1 MKKRSFLL
9 LVFLVIIFVITTR
22 YNGAVR
28 SFILDFINPI
38 KVSYL
43 KFQNLSNSY
52 LKQQEKIIKLQK
64 ENNRLNKLLIEQS
77 NYIDQLAKVYKL
89 IPSLVKQPYKSI
101 YLVDTIS
108 YVKLNKLNEIML
120 TTPKDLNLTE
130 GKLYGLIQKD
140 VVAGVAE
147 YKGSKLYGY
156 LISNPK
162 STFSVLI
169 GKDNVNGIAQGDGFN
184 GLIVK
189 YIPRWSKVEVGD
201 KVRTSGLDNVFY
213 PNVPVGIVKEVKT
226 LDRYKE
232 AKVQV
237 YANLSKPS
245 IFFLIADATP
255 YITNDYVPKTTFPNI
270 NYPFVKVGEE
280 QNQPTKAEQTK
291 DDIVEPTDVKES
303 DYLDILDSNIFWQ
316 KSLQIEEQNITQNSD
331 SN

>member
-9 LVFLVIIFVITTR
+9 LVFFIIVFVITTR

-28 SFILDFINPI
+28 SFVLDFINPI
-38 KVSYL
+38 KISYL

-52 LKQQEKIIKLQK
+52 LQQQENIIKLQQ
-64 ENNRLNKLLIEQS
+64 ENAKLNKLLIEQS
-77 NYIDQLAKVYKL
+77 NYIDQLSKVYKL
-89 IPSLVKQPYKSI
+89 IPSLVKKPYKSI

-120 TTPKDLNLTE
+120 TTPKDFNFTE

-140 VVAGVAE
+140 VAAGVAE
-147 YKGSKLYGY
+147 YKDSKLYGY
-156 LISNPK
+156 LLSNPK

-213 PNVPVGIVKEVKT
+213 PNVPVGVVKDVKT

-232 AKVQV
+232 AKVAI

-245 IFFLIADATP
+245 IFFMIADATP
-255 YITNDYVPKTTFPNI
+255 YITNDYMPNSTFPNRE
-270 NYPFVKVGEE
+270 YPFVPI
-280 QNQPTKAEQTK
+280 NQEDESTQADQTK
-291 DDIVEPTDVKES
+291 DDIVEPTDIKES
-303 DYLDILDSNIFWQ
+303 EYLDILDSNIFWQ
-316 KSLQIEEQNITQNSD
+316 KSLQIEEQNITQNQ
-331 SN
+331 N